1 MKQCAITGAAEGLGR
16 ALALR
21 FAAAGYAITGIDV
34 DPGRAAETTAEIAA
48 AGGTAR
54 FILADLAQEAA
65 LAGVLAELAAGPPSD
80 VFIHNAGISA
90 AGPFER
96 LPLAAQM
103 TVLDV
108 NLVAPMQLTA
118 GLLRVG
124 GLSRPGAVV
133 FVSSL
138 AHFVSYPGASVYAAS
153 KDGLAVYA
161 RSLRVAEPALHVLTV
176 FPGLTRPAHARRYG
190 PDNSREARR
199 MPPEKLA
206 ELIYRAV
213 QRRQKVLIPGWRNR
227 LVALLGSLLP
237 GLVEP
242 VMRRSL
248 YERLT

>member
-1 MKQCAITGAAEGLGR
+1 MKQCAITGAADGIGR

-34 DPGRAAETTAEIAA
+34 DPGRAAQTTAEIAA
-48 AGGTAR
+48 AGGMAR
-54 FILADLAQEAA
+54 FILADLAQEAT
-65 LAGVLAELAAGPPSD
+65 LAGVVADLAAGPPSD

-103 TVLDV
+103 AVLDV
-108 NLVAPMQLTA
+108 NLVAPLQLTA
-118 GLLRVG
+118 GLLRAG
-124 GLSRPGAVV
+124 GISRSGSVV

-138 AHFVSYPGASVYAAS
+138 SYFVSYPGASVYAAS
-153 KDGLAVYA
+153 KDGLAAYA

-176 FPGLTRPAHARRYG
+176 YPGPTRTAHARRYS

-213 QRRQKVLIPGWRNR
+213 QRRQKRLIPGWGNR
-227 LVALLGSLLP
+227 LFALLGSLLP

-248 YERLT
+248 YDKLT